1 MCKEKNF
8 EETPEFAK
16 IYPEKAEFSYFW
28 LNLRFSRTKSGLY
41 RRIEVLI

>member
-16 IYPEKAEFSYFW
+16 IYPEMAEFSYF
-28 LNLRFSRTKSGLY
+28 RLY
-41 RRIEVLI
+41 VYYIRKVENHKDPNWV